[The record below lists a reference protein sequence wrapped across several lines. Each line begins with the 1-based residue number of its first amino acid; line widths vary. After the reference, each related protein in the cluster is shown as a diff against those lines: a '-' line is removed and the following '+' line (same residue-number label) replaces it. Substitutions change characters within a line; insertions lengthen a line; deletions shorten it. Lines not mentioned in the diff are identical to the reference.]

1 MRIAVV
7 SAVFPPYKG
16 GIGHV
21 AEAQTNALKAL
32 GHDVVVFAP
41 STMKPWFSYGNASI
55 TPQLL
60 SQLHNFDIIHLHYPC
75 YGMDAFAALAA
86 VVHRT
91 PLVLTYHMKAVT
103 SDWRNVIFTLHR
115 WFIEPF
121 IFLIAKT
128 IFVSTLEYAEASG
141 ISHDGLVEMP
151 FGVDG
156 TRFAPGPGGSPVPP
170 PYEGGG
176 QGVVESAGTPA
187 PGVRVVY
194 LFVGGLDKAHDF
206 KGVDI
211 LLRAFAKLPPAAQLM
226 IAGDGDLRPFYE
238 RLAGDLKIAD
248 RVKFLGRVS
257 DAELP
262 NVYRSADVHVLPSIN
277 GGEAFGLVTLEAAAS
292 GLPSVVSDLPGVR
305 TLVVKG
311 QTGYLAK
318 PSDVDDLAYQ
328 LQRFVERPEDAAIM
342 GAAARVRIME
352 KYDSGAI
359 ARELLKAYNGV
370 LNV

>member
-32 GHDVVVFAP
+32 GHDVVVFEP
-41 STMKPWFSYGNASI
+41 STTKSLFAYGNAALMPS
-55 TPQLL
+55 LVMKL
-60 SQLHNFDIIHLHYPC
+60 KGFDVIHVHYPC
-75 YGMDAFAALAA
+75 YGMDVFAVLASII
-86 VVHRT
+86 HKT

-103 SDWRNVIFTLHR
+103 KDWRNVIFTLHR

-121 IFLIAKT
+121 IFLIAKK
-128 IFVSTLEYAEASG
+128 IFVSSLEYAEASG
-141 ISHDGLVEMP
+141 LSHDGLTEMP
-151 FGVDG
+151 FGVDS
-156 TRFAPGPGGSPVPP
+156 TRFAPGVACSPSFK
-170 PYEGGG
+170 EGATGK
-176 QGVVESAGTPA
+176 S
-187 PGVRVVY
+187 VVY

-211 LLRAFAKLPPAAQLM
+211 LLRAFAKLAPSARLV
-226 IAGDGDLRPFYE
+226 IAGDGDLKAFYE
-238 RLAGDLKIAD
+238 RLASDLMIAD

-257 DAELP
+257 DTELP

-305 TLVVKG
+305 TLVEKG
-311 QTGYLAK
+311 RTGYLAK
-318 PSDVDDLAYQ
+318 PGDVDDLAYQ
-328 LQRFVERPEDAAIM
+328 LQKFADRPEDAVIM
-342 GAAARVRIME
+342 GSAARVRVME
-352 KYDSGAI
+352 RYDSGAI
-359 ARELLKAYNGV
+359 ARQLLQAYNGV
-370 LNV
+370 LKV

>member
-7 SAVFPPYKG
+7 SPVFPPYKG

-21 AEAQTNALKAL
+21 AEAQANALKAL

-41 STMKPWFSYGNASI
+41 TTTKSLFSYGNAAVMPS
-55 TPQLL
+55 LVKKL
-60 SQLHNFDIIHLHYPC
+60 KGFDVIHLHYPC
-75 YGMDAFAALAA
+75 YGMDAFAALAS
-86 VVHRT
+86 VIHRT

-103 SDWRNVIFTLHR
+103 NDWRNIIFTLHR
-115 WFIEPF
+115 WIVEPV
-121 IFLIAKT
+121 IFAIAKKV
-128 IFVSTLEYAEASG
+128 FVSTLEYAEASG
-141 ISHDGLVEMP
+141 IKHPDLVEMP
-151 FGVDG
+151 FGIDG
-156 TRFAPGPGGSPVPP
+156 TRFSPGPASPP

-176 QGVVESAGTPA
+176 REGAAKFV
-187 PGVRVVY
+187 
-194 LFVGGLDKAHDF
+194 FVGGLDKAHDF

-211 LLRAFAKLPPAAQLM
+211 LLRAFAKLSSRAHLL

-238 RLAGDLKIAD
+238 SLARDLKIAD
-248 RVKFLGRVS
+248 RVQFLGRVS
-257 DAELP
+257 DEELP

-318 PSDVDDLAYQ
+318 PSDIDDLAYQ
-328 LQRFVERPEDAAIM
+328 LQRFVDRPEDAVIM
-342 GAAARVRIME
+342 GAAARVRVME
-352 KYDSGAI
+352 MYDSSAI
-359 ARELLKAYNGV
+359 ARSLLQAYNG
-370 LNV
+370 LLT